1 MTYLK
6 DLIDIRD
13 HVGSGDFVLRL
24 SEGVTDPV
32 GTVKHYQVT
41 PPLVKNFDEAL
52 GLIKGALAGPN
63 GRTSSKAAYLHGSFG
78 SGKSHFMAIL
88 YLLMHGDANARSI
101 PEVAEVI
108 TKHNAWTQGKKFLM
122 VPFHLMDAKN
132 LESAILGGYASYIER
147 NHPDAPIPAIYR
159 AEGLLQNAE
168 QLRAKMGDAIFFE
181 GLNEKKSVSISGG
194 GGWGSINAKWDAV
207 RYANALQSNPNS
219 EECRK
224 LVRDLVDTHLPAMK
238 NTEEFVDLDDGLAI
252 LSAHAKEIGY
262 DALVLFLDELI
273 LWLASKAGDPAFVSR
288 EGNKVVKL
296 VESNRADRPVP
307 IISFIARQRD
317 LRDMIGQHIA
327 GAERLAFADV
337 LDHHEGRFGVINLED
352 RNLPAIAEKRILLPK
367 SEAARQ
373 QMDAEFAR
381 TSTLREEV
389 MKTLLTRKSNRDDFR
404 KLYPFSPALVDTLV
418 AVSSLLQRER
428 TALKVM
434 AMLLSS
440 QKETLQ
446 LGQMVPVGDLFD
458 QVSQG
463 DEAFSSDMKIH
474 FENANRLYRQHLK
487 PLLEKEHNLTFEEAE
502 AMDWNDPKR
511 AALRNDDR
519 LMKTVLLAALVPEV
533 EALKD
538 MTPARLAAL
547 NHGTILSPIAG
558 QEATTVINKFK
569 KWAAAAGQIK
579 ITEGAGSTLISIQLS
594 TVDTEQILAKASAV
608 DNNGNRIRKVKELM
622 FKALGRENEDQL
634 YYTHEFKWRGTPREA
649 SVIFTNIRELG
660 SDSLI
665 CKGNGWK
672 VIIDYP
678 FDQSG
683 HTVRDDI
690 AKIETFQSEEE
701 ATRTICWIPSFFNAQ
716 SMDALGTLV
725 RLDQILK
732 DNQFPNYVQHLNE
745 TDRQSAK
752 SQLESQRDQ
761 LRSQILSR
769 IEMAYGIRGGGE
781 DYLDDGNLLD
791 ASEQFRSLD
800 PSIHLQAPVAANL
813 EQGLTALLDQ
823 ALRQQ
828 YPKHPHFD
836 DKISLTKGALTKVL
850 EVIREAAGST
860 EPSVMVDPAMRRQ
873 MQQFGNLLKLG
884 EMGET
889 RFQLGQSWKTHF
901 NKQAAQ
907 SNGALT
913 VGKLRKWTDEPE
925 AMGLPEPI
933 QDLLIL
939 AYAEQTNRVFK
950 YHLGPA
956 VAEIGSLDD
965 EMTIE
970 EVALPEEQDWTLALE
985 RAKALFGIPTSPLL
999 NAVNVTALG
1008 EAVHT
1013 KVVDL
1018 TGPLQSLIGRLESI
1032 RVSAFES
1039 GPCARLDTAREGL
1052 LLLKTL
1058 EGMQG
1063 NTLIGRLAG
1072 FNLTGKPAVLASS
1085 MASATRLNQALENAD
1100 WEIFEGVRNLN
1111 DERKAA
1117 ADGIWQDLETA
1128 FASDEHAIA
1137 LLPKMNELRGLA
1149 VKLLTRPAPA
1159 SKPAASAPV
1168 EPDPIEPVPVPA
1180 KTTQQLKR
1188 LYGKSQVDG
1197 DRLPDW
1203 VKPDDVMNLLRVRCV
1218 GSDPEDW
1225 RSLIVVSPLYDELIQ
1240 LDAGAKL
1247 DLASAT
1253 LTLPRFGKE
1262 LKLTVHPQ
1270 HLES

>member
-13 HVGSGDFVLRL
+13 HVGRGDFVLRL

-52 GLIKGALAGPN
+52 GLIKGALAGSN

-88 YLLMHGDANARSI
+88 YLLLHGDVNARSI
-101 PEVAEVI
+101 PELAEVI
-108 TKHNAWTQGKKFLM
+108 TKHNTWTEGKKFLM

-181 GLNEKKSVSISGG
+181 GLNEKKAAAAGGG
-194 GGWGSINAKWDAV
+194 GGWGTINAKWDAV
-207 RYANALQSNPNS
+207 RYANALQANPNS

-224 LVRDLVDTHLPAMK
+224 LVRDLVDTHLPAMR
-238 NTEEFVDLDDGLAI
+238 NTEEFVDLDDGLAVM
-252 LSAHAKEIGY
+252 SAHAKEIGY
-262 DALVLFLDELI
+262 DSLVLFLDELI
-273 LWLASKAGDPAFVSR
+273 LWLASKAGDPDFVSR
-288 EGNKVVKL
+288 ESNKVVKL

-327 GAERLAFADV
+327 GAQRLAFSDV
-337 LDHHEGRFGVINLED
+337 LDLQEGRFGVINLED

-434 AMLLSS
+434 AMLLSA
-440 QKETLQ
+440 QKDTLQ

-463 DEAFSSDMKIH
+463 DEAFSSVMKIH

-487 PLLEKEHNLTFEEAE
+487 PLLEKEHNLAFEEAE
-502 AMDWNDPKR
+502 EMDWNDPKR

-519 LMKTVLLAALVPEV
+519 LIKTVLLAALVPEV

-547 NHGTILSPIAG
+547 NHGTILSPIPG

-678 FDQSG
+678 FDHGG

-690 AKIETFQSEEE
+690 AKIEAFQNEEE
-701 ATRTICWIPSFFNAQ
+701 PTRTICWIPSFFNAQ
-716 SMDALGTLV
+716 TMDALGTLV

-732 DNQFPNYVQHLNE
+732 DSQFPNYVQHLNE

-769 IEMAYGIRGGGE
+769 IEMAYGIRGGGD
-781 DYLDDGNLLD
+781 DYLDSDLLVP
-791 ASEQFRSLD
+791 SEQFRSLD
-800 PSIHLQAPVAANL
+800 PAIQLQAPVAANL

-828 YPKHPHFD
+828 FPKHPQFD
-836 DKISLTKGALTKVL
+836 EKISLTKGALTKVL
-850 EVIREAAGST
+850 EVVREAAGSP
-860 EPSVMVDPAMRRQ
+860 EPSVMVDPVMRRQ

-889 RFQLGQSWKTHF
+889 RFQLGQTWKNHF
-901 NKQAAQ
+901 NRLAAQ
-907 SNGALT
+907 GNGAIT
-913 VGKLRKWTDEPE
+913 VGKLRRWTDEPE
-925 AMGLPEPI
+925 PMGLPEPV

-939 AYAEQTNRVFK
+939 AYAEQTNRILK

-956 VAEIGSLDD
+956 TAEIGSLDD
-965 EMTIE
+965 EMILE
-970 EVALPEEQDWTLALE
+970 EVALPNEQDWVTALE

-999 NAVNVTALG
+999 NAANVTSLG
-1008 EAVHT
+1008 EAMQK
-1013 KVVDL
+1013 KVTDL
-1018 TGPLQSLIGRLESI
+1018 AGPLQSLIGRLESI
-1032 RVSAFES
+1032 RVSAFGGVS
-1039 GPCARLDTAREGL
+1039 CARLETAREGL
-1052 LLLKTL
+1052 MLLKAL
-1058 EGMQG
+1058 EGVQG

-1072 FNLTGKPAVLASS
+1072 FDLTGKPAVLASS
-1085 MASATRLNQALENAD
+1085 MASAAKLNQALETAD
-1100 WEIFEGVRNLN
+1100 WEIFEGVRHLN
-1111 DERKAA
+1111 DERSAA
-1117 ADGIWQDLETA
+1117 AAGIWQELETA
-1128 FASDEHAIA
+1128 FVSDEHAIA
-1137 LLPKMNELRGLA
+1137 LLPKMTELRCLA
-1149 VKLLTRPAPA
+1149 VKLLTRPTAAP
-1159 SKPAASAPV
+1159 KPAASAPV
-1168 EPDPIEPVPVPA
+1168 EPEPIEPEPLPA
-1180 KTTQQLKR
+1180 KTTQQLKQ

-1203 VKPDDVMNLLRVRCV
+1203 VKPDDIMNLLRVRCV
-1218 GSDPEDW
+1218 GSHPEDW
-1225 RSLIVVSPLYDELIQ
+1225 RSLIVVSPLYDELIR

-1262 LKLTVHPQ
+1262 LKLTVHPE